1 MELASQRRVLFVNE
15 EKSRVGA
22 CSNSHERQWYFVEK
36 KKSQIHKC
44 SVPFSIHEVVEQA
57 KLISIRKKKI
67 QAVFSQRPGRTGSAG
82 MRRSKG
88 SIEGGGGKSL
98 SWQGCELRGC
108 THSWKLIKCGSW
120 KIYALLCII
129 ITCQFNNK
137 DTTFLQ
143 ERWRWN
149 RVLQGGKISLVG

>member
-1 MELASQRRVLFVNE
+1 MELASQRRVLLVNE

-22 CSNSHERQWYFVEK
+22 CSNSHERQGYLVEKK
-36 KKSQIHKC
+36 KKSQIHRC

-67 QAVFSQRPGRTGSAG
+67 QAVFSQRPGRTGSGG

-88 SIEGGGGKSL
+88 SIAGGGGKSL

-108 THSWKLIKCGSW
+108 THSWKLIKCGS
-120 KIYALLCII
+120 
-129 ITCQFNNK
+129 
-137 DTTFLQ
+137 
-143 ERWRWN
+143 
-149 RVLQGGKISLVG
+149 